1 MSFKY
6 LALGDK
12 SNAGISSGPFC
23 ILYGFGTFTL
33 AIILSKFTDN
43 IALVFVLSLIILT
56 FLEYITGVLLDKV
69 YGVELW
75 DYTNLKFSINKY
87 VSLEFMFVWG
97 ILGVIFI
104 YYLLPIFNNLYNK
117 YYSPILIFS
126 IYSVL
131 FIIIVDYVESSI
143 RLLKVKNR

>member
-1 MSFKY
+1 
-6 LALGDK
+6 
-12 SNAGISSGPFC
+12 
-23 ILYGFGTFTL
+23 
-33 AIILSKFTDN
+33 
-43 IALVFVLSLIILT
+43 
-56 FLEYITGVLLDKV
+56 
-69 YGVELW
+69 
-75 DYTNLKFSINKY
+75 
-87 VSLEFMFVWG
+87 MFVWG